1 MGSEGT
7 ARRPFCHRCSKPARI
22 CLCDRLKSPPLDNSI
37 GVTILQHSLEKT
49 HPLNSSR
56 VARLGLKNL
65 RVVPVTDVIFQAQFL
80 VRPLEPNHDCSSS
93 HIAGDH
99 NEMPVCDER
108 LGFSSRR
115 SVICTNL
122 EASLRSGFVIDR
134 FQSERLSFHPGMSE
148 SEEELNLSQAISDVS
163 NDYDQIGE
171 TRIDDEVTSSF
182 SKYTVTYS
190 SKYIMV
196 AIDKAAK
203 PDIGWILNYPVGK
216 AAISNGFMVRKLQRK
231 KFLQNSEELKDSEEF
246 NLVIPS
252 GSALLFPSSNAIEL
266 AEVDHEVKH
275 LIVLDGTWAKARR
288 MYYENPWLK
297 LLPHLKLD
305 QRKESLYSDVRHQPK
320 AGYLSTVES
329 IVCALKA
336 LGNDMEGLDEILEVF
351 GSMIRDQRRC
361 KDEKFKAMSKS

>member
-7 ARRPFCHRCSKPARI
+7 ARRPFCHCCSKPARI

-37 GVTILQHSLEKT
+37 AVTILQHSREKT

-65 RVVPVTDVIFQAQFL
+65 CVVPVTDVIFQAQFL
-80 VRPLEPNHDCSSS
+80 VRPLEPNQDCASSS
-93 HIAGDH
+93 IAGNH
-99 NEMPVCDER
+99 YEMPGWDER
-108 LGFSSRR
+108 LDFSLRR
-115 SVICTNL
+115 SVICTDL
-122 EASLRSGFVIDR
+122 EASIQSGFVIDR
-134 FQSERLSFHPGMSE
+134 FQSETERLSLHPGMSE
-148 SEEELNLSQAISDVS
+148 SEEKLNLSQAI
-163 NDYDQIGE
+163 NDQIGE
-171 TRIDDEVTSSF
+171 TPIDDEVTSSF

-203 PDIGWILNYPVGK
+203 PDIGWIVNYPVGK

-231 KFLQNSEELKDSEEF
+231 KSLQNSEELKDSEEF

-252 GSALLFPSSNAIEL
+252 GSALLFPSSNAIEP

-351 GSMIRDQRRC
+351 GSMIKDQRRC
-361 KDEKFKAMSKS
+361 KDEKFKAMSNS